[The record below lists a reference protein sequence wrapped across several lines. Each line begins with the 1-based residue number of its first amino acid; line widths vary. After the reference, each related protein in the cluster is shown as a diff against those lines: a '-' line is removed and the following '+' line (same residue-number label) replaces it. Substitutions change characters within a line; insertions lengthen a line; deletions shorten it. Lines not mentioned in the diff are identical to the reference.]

1 MSTPNLP
8 PLPHMPRDKAA
19 IVKARDRIFLAEIE
33 RLTSDRDS
41 WLEQAMDRLKDWDEM
56 RQEAERLLARV
67 AELEADAER
76 LDYIE
81 RTFAGCTTQERYLP
95 IRMIW
100 GKGCNGRTL
109 REACDKYMARD
120 AARGAK

>member
-1 MSTPNLP
+1 MTTPELP
-8 PLPHMPRDKAA
+8 PLRFCGAA
-19 IVKARDRIFLAEIE
+19 YIPESDAWETLATVKSMAERERIFLA
-33 RLTSDRDS
+33 
-41 WLEQAMDRLKDWDEM
+41 
-56 RQEAERLLARV
+56 RV
-67 AELEADAER
+67 EELEADAER

-81 RTFAGCTTQERYLP
+81 RTFAGCTTQDRYLP

>member
-1 MSTPNLP
+1 MTTPKLELP
-8 PLPHMPRDKAA
+8 PQQWVGLAPTPDGRLISLASEES
-19 IVKARDRIFLAEIE
+19 IEARERI
-33 RLTSDRDS
+33 
-41 WLEQAMDRLKDWDEM
+41 
-56 RQEAERLLARV
+56 LLARI
-67 AELEADAER
+67 AELESDAER

-81 RTFAGCTTQERYLP
+81 RTFAGCTTQDRYLP